1 MEDYKQLLDWAYDL
15 QKFGI
20 KLGLSSTRSLLD
32 RLGNPHERL
41 KTIHVGGTNGKGSV
55 SAMISAVL
63 TEAGYRVGFYS
74 SPHLVDFEERFRIGA
89 EMISRD
95 RVTDLM
101 ARVKAV
107 VDHREPPTFF
117 EYTTAMALLYFCEEK
132 TDLAIMEVGLGG
144 RLDATNVIQPFVSA
158 ITNISME
165 HSEYLGTSIEQIA
178 YEKAG
183 IIKPGVPV
191 VSAAEQPEVIRLFEE
206 TCRRRGSRFYL
217 AGRDFQVLQEEK
229 SCSFEGFGRRETD
242 LRPELKGPVQHKNL
256 GLALAALC
264 QLEPY
269 GFSWSEDQ
277 TRAGLSGVY
286 WPGRF
291 QQVHQD
297 PTVVVDGA
305 HNPAALASLKDTLLD
320 QYPGEKIILVLGIMR
335 DKDIAE
341 MIDIIAPSAYEIIC
355 TRPEYSRAAEPE
367 LLCQFA
373 QPVHPRV
380 SVAAHLADAVDR
392 AMDRA
397 LQLNGIAV
405 VAGSL
410 FTVGETMALFRSR
423 SNMRKTGT

>member
-32 RLGNPHERL
+32 NLGNPHEGL
-41 KTIHVGGTNGKGSV
+41 ETIHVGGTNGKGSV
-55 SAMISAVL
+55 SAMMSAVL
-63 TEAGYRVGFYS
+63 AEGGHRVGFYS
-74 SPHLVDFEERFRIGA
+74 SPHLVDFEERFRIGS
-89 EMISRD
+89 EMITRD

-117 EYTTAMALLYFCEEK
+117 EYTTAMALLYFREQK

-144 RLDATNVIQPFVSA
+144 RLDATNVIQPIVSV
-158 ITNISME
+158 ITNISLE
-165 HSEYLGTSIEQIA
+165 HSEYLGTTIEQIA

-217 AGRDFQVLQEEK
+217 AGRDFRILKEGNT
-229 SCSFEGFGRRETD
+229 CSFEGFGRRVTG
-242 LRPELKGPVQHKNL
+242 LHPNLKGPIQKQNM

-264 QLEPY
+264 QLEPH
-269 GFSWSEDQ
+269 GFSWNED
-277 TRAGLSGVY
+277 RIRGGLSRIH

-291 QQVHQD
+291 QQIHQH

-305 HNPAALASLKDTLLD
+305 HNPAALTTLKKTLLD
-320 QYPGEKIILVLGIMR
+320 QFPGKKIVLVLGIMR
-335 DKDIAE
+335 DKDIAD
-341 MIDIIAPSAYEIIC
+341 MIGIIAPAAYEIIC
-355 TRPEYSRAAEPE
+355 TRPDYGRAAEPGV
-367 LLCQFA
+367 LYRHA
-373 QPVHPRV
+373 KPIHPRV
-380 SVAAHLADAVDR
+380 IMVDRLSHAVDR

-397 LQLNGIAV
+397 LHLDEIVV

-410 FTVGETMALFRSR
+410 FTVGETIALFRSR
-423 SNMRKTGT
+423 SNIRKTGT